1 MSLRSLSRRAR
12 IVRLHKLAA
21 ALLVGVAM
29 VPGVTDAQDA
39 AAVSQGQLLP
49 QMPDE
54 VRDNVSR
61 VVILPTA
68 GQSNE
73 SITGTYKEE
82 TLGLQGGMAKGAGVG
97 SVPIEVG
104 HVPIIF
110 PIPIVRE
117 IGMLVGGITGARQ
130 RTVQDM
136 RDRMVDD
143 LAKAV
148 DQPLSN
154 MALATDVYWGL
165 RNVTTVQPKLFAQTT
180 PIPKDTDAILF
191 VHLDQ
196 VTLNV
201 QEDEVIVA
209 TSAIARMQRYSDG
222 TTLYRATAVY
232 EDRDTLK
239 NWARDDYALW
249 RAYGEYARHYIAREL
264 SAILYERVA
273 VSHELTPARHKSI
286 KPDKKDDWVGKTRS
300 LTPTLAWDFELIGS
314 SKATDGATIAWD
326 IEIFDDQRPVY
337 QAQQIPGTQH
347 TPTAPLEPCKTYRWS
362 VRPTYSKDGV
372 KRNGAWMR
380 KGIAGTQSNGNSG
393 RAISEAHAYV
403 QDFAVLQV
411 DCKAR

>member
-1 MSLRSLSRRAR
+1 MKLR
-12 IVRLHKLAA
+12 KLAA
-21 ALLVGVAM
+21 TLLVSVAIL
-29 VPGVTDAQDA
+29 PGMAGAQDTLNE

-54 VRDNVSR
+54 VRDTVSR
-61 VVILPTA
+61 IVILPTA
-68 GQSNE
+68 GQSGE
-73 SITGTYKEE
+73 SITGTYDEE
-82 TLGLQGGMAKGAGVG
+82 TLGLQGGMAKGASIGT
-97 SVPIEVG
+97 VPVEVG
-104 HVPIIF
+104 HVPINI

-117 IGMLVGGITGARQ
+117 IGMIVGGIAGHRQ

-136 RDRMVDD
+136 RDRMVED
-143 LAKAV
+143 LARAV

-165 RNVTTVQPKLFAQTT
+165 RNVATVQPKLFAQTT

-209 TSAIARMQRYSDG
+209 TSAIARVQRYSDG
-222 TTLYRATAVY
+222 TTLYRATAAY

-264 SAILYERVA
+264 TAVLYERVS
-273 VSHELTPARHKSI
+273 VSHELMPVRHESI
-286 KPDKKDDWVGKTRS
+286 KPIKKDDWVGKTRS
-300 LTPTLAWDFELIGS
+300 LAPTLAWDFKLLGS
-314 SKATDGATIAWD
+314 SKATDEATVAWD
-326 IEIFDDQRPVY
+326 IEIFDEQRPVY
-337 QAQQIPGTQH
+337 QAQQIQGTQH
-347 TPTAPLEPCKTYRWS
+347 TPTVPLEPCKTYRWS

-380 KGIAGTQSNGNSG
+380 RGVAGSQSNGNSG
-393 RAISEAHAYV
+393 RAISVAHAYV

>member
-1 MSLRSLSRRAR
+1 MRLRKFP
-12 IVRLHKLAA
+12 V
-21 ALLVGVAM
+21 ALLLGFALA
-29 VPGVTDAQDA
+29 PGVCASQEPLNQ

-54 VRDNVSR
+54 VRDAVSR
-61 VVILPTA
+61 VVILPIA

-73 SITGTYKEE
+73 SITGTYEE
-82 TLGLQGGMAKGAGVG
+82 QTLGLAGGMAKGASVG

-104 HVPIIF
+104 HVPINI

-117 IGMLVGGITGARQ
+117 IGMLVGAVAGVQ
-130 RTVQDM
+130 QQTVQDL

-154 MALATDVYWGL
+154 IALATDVYWGL
-165 RNVTTVQPKLFAQTT
+165 RNVATVKPKLFAATT
-180 PIPKDTDAILF
+180 PIPTDTDAILF

-201 QEDEVIVA
+201 QEDEVIVS
-209 TSAIARMQRYSDG
+209 TSAIARVQRYSDG
-222 TTLYRATAVY
+222 STLYRATAHY
-232 EDRDTLK
+232 DDRDTLK

-264 SAILYERVA
+264 TAILYERVA
-273 VSHELTPARHKSI
+273 VSHELSPARHDSI

-300 LTPTLAWDFELIGS
+300 VSPTLAWNFEMLGS
-314 SKATDGATIAWD
+314 SAATDGAAIAWD
-326 IEIFDDQRPVY
+326 IEIFDEQRPVY
-337 QAQQIPGTQH
+337 QAQQVQGMQH
-347 TPTAPLEPCKTYRWS
+347 TPAVPLEPCKTYRWS

-380 KGIAGTQSNGNSG
+380 KGVAGAQSNGNAG
-393 RAISEAHAYV
+393 RAISVAHAYV
-403 QDFAVLQV
+403 QDFAVLEV
-411 DCKAR
+411 ECKAR